1 MLWPAP
7 PLRALLVAT
16 LGLVTAAIGGVDEAW
31 AQFGPPAVGVV
42 KAKRVPVTESDEFVG
57 RVQAVGRV
65 ALVARVTAFLE
76 QRLFTEGS
84 EVKRGDLLY
93 RLEQP
98 PFAADVQ
105 AKQAAV
111 AQQNA
116 LLANATITFTRAQ
129 SLLNTP
135 AGQRSTVD
143 DATASQRSQ
152 AAQLLAA
159 QAALVQSQI
168 NYSYTEIRAPI
179 DGKISSTDVTEGNVV
194 SPSTGTLAMIVS
206 QDPMYVLFPVSTRE
220 ALDLRQRYRSYK
232 AIVAKIRLE
241 NGEMYG
247 QDGSVD
253 YTSPTVA
260 TSTDTLTLRAVFAN
274 PVRAG
279 ATAGQPGAREL
290 FDGEFVT
297 VLMQGVAPI
306 TVLGVPRAAVLS
318 DQGGD
323 YVYTLD
329 ADNKAVRTPVTLG
342 QSTASTAAVVTG
354 LQDGETVIA
363 EGMQRVHPGI
373 KVVPGP
379 ASAPPQSLAPQSSA
393 PQSLAPMT
401 VGAGQTSAAA
411 APSSGAAAPAPGS
424 PAAAGPG
431 VSAAAGSTSGAAGA
445 TSLGA
450 AATGSAAS
458 PSAGH

>member
-1 MLWPAP
+1 MLRL
-7 PLRALLVAT
+7 PLHRVVLMVT
-16 LGLVTAAIGGVDEAW
+16 LGLIAAVAGRLDGAR

-42 KAKRVPVTESDEFVG
+42 KAERVPVTESDEFVG
-57 RVQAVGRV
+57 RVQAIGRV

-76 QRLFTEGS
+76 QRLFNEGS

-111 AQQNA
+111 AQANA
-116 LLANATITFTRAQ
+116 LLANATITFGRAQ

-159 QAALVQSQI
+159 QAALTQSEI
-168 NYSYTEIRAPI
+168 NYSYTEIHAPI
-179 DGKISSTDVTEGNVV
+179 DGKISSTIVTEGNVV

-247 QDGSVD
+247 QDGAVD
-253 YTSPTVA
+253 YTSPTVS
-260 TSTDTLTLRAVFAN
+260 TSTDTLTLRAVFPN

-279 ATAGQPGAREL
+279 AVAGQPGAREL

-297 VLMQGVAPI
+297 VLVQGVAPI

-318 DQGGD
+318 DQAGD

-329 ADNKAVRTPVTLG
+329 AGNKAVRTPVTLG
-342 QSTASTAAVVTG
+342 QSTASTAAVVAG

-363 EGMQRVHPGI
+363 EGVQRVHPGI

-379 ASAPPQSLAPQSSA
+379 ASLPPNTT
-393 PQSLAPMT
+393 MT
-401 VGAGQTSAAA
+401 VSTGET
-411 APSSGAAAPAPGS
+411 GS
-424 PAAAGPG
+424 PAAAGGG
-431 VSAAAGSTSGAAGA
+431 VSAAAGNSSGAAGA
-445 TSLGA
+445 MPLGP

>member
-1 MLWPAP
+1 MLWLAS
-7 PLRALLVAT
+7 PLRALLVVT
-16 LGLVTAAIGGVDEAW
+16 LGLVAAAVGGVDEAQ

-42 KAKRVPVTESDEFVG
+42 KAERVPVTESDEFVG
-57 RVQAVGRV
+57 RVQAIGRV

-105 AKQAAV
+105 SKQATV
-111 AQQNA
+111 AQANA
-116 LLANATITFTRAQ
+116 LLANATITFGRAQ

-152 AAQLLAA
+152 AAQVLAA
-159 QAALVQSQI
+159 QAALTQSQI
-168 NYSYTEIRAPI
+168 NYSYTEIHAPI
-179 DGKISSTDVTEGNVV
+179 DGKISSTNVTEGNVV
-194 SPSTGTLAMIVS
+194 SPSSGTLAEIVS

-379 ASAPPQSLAPQSSA
+379 ASAPPQSSA
-393 PQSLAPMT
+393 SQSLAPMT

-411 APSSGAAAPAPGS
+411 ASSGGAAAPAPGS

-431 VSAAAGSTSGAAGA
+431 VAAAAGNTSGAAGA